1 MSDELILRRL
11 LELPYELT
19 YICCRK
25 LKDEIFVGSSI
36 GTLMIFSR
44 IKNGE
49 RGYESKEYV
58 KAIDEKRQP
67 ILKLSISEEC
77 KIVVIL
83 YENQIVVR
91 DLDDCSI
98 IYCQIRKFKKITS
111 MDCYYDNDKGK
122 LCLCVGDDKMIKFF
136 EWTGDNFTY
145 INVILKPKEFL
156 ETPISIQWCGKT
168 GILVFVVKK
177 EFFYVN
183 VYGNDKE
190 EKVCI
195 SLKKD
200 IKSKEASLIIYLDD
214 LNLIGCVQGYSIY
227 FISSI
232 EPCSNKIREMKF
244 SEEIVYAFY
253 SIPYIMVVT
262 KNGRLEVR
270 CFQNSV
276 VIQSKVTP
284 TRIFMI
290 CFNKPGICLCASN
303 KFIYELDGKKNSIK
317 SIEKHKNDK
326 NFDLAVKLCD
336 VYGITE
342 NEKFEIRR
350 AQAFEYF
357 KLKDFKE
364 CMKVVKNMNLEVLQL
379 LQMFIRYLP
388 YNDYP
393 YELNERNDN
402 DKTNLKEPLDGQDL
416 KKLLI
421 ELIDYLVDLRHK
433 YLNVVLAYENY
444 NGKYT
449 EEEYQ
454 LARRYLVIVDTS
466 VVQCYLHLD
475 SIMVK
480 SFLRSRNFCNFECIE
495 DLLKDL
501 EKYDLLYL
509 HYKNA
514 NKHDDALTVLQHLY
528 QKDGSDFSEIDI
540 MIEYLK
546 ELGHKEIET
555 ILKYAKW
562 VFSIDEKKGLEI
574 FIDETNEYDEVKLF
588 DRARINE
595 FLTDYDIRL
604 SIQYLEFIINVWKDD
619 NITFSEYLGS
629 LYRLRIDEL
638 RKDYTHLCKDD
649 DKFIV
654 AGEEEGELGEL
665 RKKFIKFLNE
675 NNLYTP
681 RKMLDSLKSD
691 YFYEEKAVVYRKMKK
706 HKNALCIYISI
717 LNLYDEADKYCEM
730 YYDQKDPDD
739 KDVFNLLFEGYI
751 KPFDPSIVGISSD
764 RGLKGTTNINR
775 ALHILE
781 KHADKINITKAISM
795 IPDDIDVNKL
805 KNVFSAI
812 IKCKNE
818 QCDDIVFESAV
829 TKSSYTRYR
838 EELKKRKKIHF
849 KIEPGTKCFS
859 CNKGIRDSAFVV
871 NEDGGIYDYGCY
883 TKLSY
888 NLD

>member
-1 MSDELILRRL
+1 MTEELILRRL

-25 LKDEIFVGSSI
+25 LKDEIFAGSTI
-36 GTLMIFSR
+36 GTLMIFSKM
-44 IKNGE
+44 KNGE

-58 KAIDEKRQP
+58 RAIDEKKCP
-67 ILKLSISEEC
+67 ILKLCISEEC

-83 YENQIVVR
+83 YENQVVVR
-91 DLDDCSI
+91 DLNDCSI
-98 IYCQIRKFKKITS
+98 VYCQIKKFKKLTS
-111 MDCYYDNDKGK
+111 MDCYYDSEKGK
-122 LCLCVGDDKMIKFF
+122 LFLCVSDDKMIKFF
-136 EWTGDNFTY
+136 EWMGDNFRY
-145 INVILKPKEFL
+145 INIILRPKEFL
-156 ETPISIQWCGKT
+156 DSPTSIQWCGRT
-168 GILVFVVKK
+168 GILVFALKK
-177 EFFYVN
+177 EFFYAN
-183 VYGNDKE
+183 IFGNDKD
-190 EKVCI
+190 EKTCI
-195 SLKKD
+195 LLKKD
-200 IKSKEASLIIYLDD
+200 IKSKEGPLLIYIDD
-214 LNLIGCVQGYSIY
+214 LNLIGCAQGYSIY
-227 FISSI
+227 FFNSI
-232 EPCSNKIREMKF
+232 EPFLSKNKDREIKF
-244 SEEIVYAFY
+244 TDEIVAVSY
-253 SIPYIMVVT
+253 SMPYIIAIL

-270 CFQNSV
+270 CLQSSE
-276 VIQSKVTP
+276 VIQSKATP

-290 CFNKPGICLCASN
+290 YPN
-303 KFIYELDGKKNSIK
+303 GKKNSMK
-317 SIEKHKNDK
+317 TIERHKNEK
-326 NFDLAVKLCD
+326 NFDLAAKLCD
-336 VYGITE
+336 VYGVTE

-393 YELNERNDN
+393 FELNENNDN
-402 DKTNLKEPLDGQDL
+402 DGKNLKEPLDGDDL

-444 NGKYT
+444 TGKYS

-454 LARRYLVIVDTS
+454 LARRYLVVVDTS

-514 NKHDDALTVLQHLY
+514 NKHDDALTVLQYLY
-528 QKDGSDFSEIDI
+528 QKEGSDFSEIDT

-546 ELGHKEIET
+546 ELGHKEIDT

-574 FIDETNEYDEVKLF
+574 FIDETNEYDEVKMF

-595 FLTDYDIRL
+595 FLANYDIGL
-604 SIQYLEFIINVWKDD
+604 SIQYLEFIINVWHDD
-619 NITFSEYLGS
+619 TITFSEYLGS

-638 RKDYTHLCKDD
+638 RKNYTHICKDD
-649 DKFIV
+649 DKFIG
-654 AGEEEGELGEL
+654 AGEEDGELGEL
-665 RKKFIKFLNE
+665 RKKFLKFLNG
-675 NNLYTP
+675 NNLYSP
-681 RKMLDSLKSD
+681 RKMLESLKSD
-691 YFYEEKAVVYRKMKK
+691 YFYEEKAIVYRKMKK

-717 LNLYDEADKYCEM
+717 LKLYDEADDYCEI
-730 YYDQKDPDD
+730 YYDPKDPDD
-739 KDVFNLLFEGYI
+739 RDLFNLLFEGYMI
-751 KPFDPSIVGISSD
+751 PFDPNIVGISSD
-764 RGLKGTTNINR
+764 RGLKGSVNVMR
-775 ALHILE
+775 ALSILE
-781 KHADKINITKAISM
+781 KHADKINITKAISL

-805 KNVFSAI
+805 KNVFSSI
-812 IKCKNE
+812 IKCKVE
-818 QCDDIVFESAV
+818 QYDDIVFESAV
-829 TKSSYTRYR
+829 TKSSYTRCR
-838 EELKKRKKIHF
+838 EDLKKRKAVHF
-849 KIEPGTKCFS
+849 KIETGTKCSS

-883 TKLSY
+883 TKISY
-888 NLD
+888 NIE